1 MAEPEEGN
9 NYNQRRKQQ
18 LIASAAVSLSL
29 RTYSMKIRYLLLLA
43 LFGSCFPELK
53 SQEEELDSLL
63 EVILFEDEE
72 MTTLLT
78 GKSNY
83 QFIYVR
89 TNFENRSYFSGRDIG
104 IEQQNYSAQ
113 LNYFHSAGF
122 SAGAGSIW
130 YSQFNPRLY
139 ATTLMVGYAGK
150 FGKSNDYR
158 YRSSYNRYFFSKTD
172 STYSHAFSNSF
183 AMGATIE
190 KGFIGTRI
198 DLALL
203 TGEETA
209 GQLSWDLFTD
219 FTLIKLGN
227 YDRVRFEPEISF
239 FLGKEIV
246 AYYELGGPA
255 QNQEYIQVEDS
266 SFGLLNMAIRF
277 PLTIDYKNFDLEFGY
292 NINLPNSMLTDDKLP
307 VTTYFNVSLG
317 YLFSL
322 N

>member
-1 MAEPEEGN
+1 M
-9 NYNQRRKQQ
+9 
-18 LIASAAVSLSL
+18 
-29 RTYSMKIRYLLLLA
+29 LLFLL
-43 LFGSCFPELK
+43 GSCFPELK
-53 SQEEELDSLL
+53 SQEEKLDSLL

-72 MTTLLT
+72 MTSLLT

-83 QFIYVR
+83 QFLYIR

-113 LNYFHSAGF
+113 LNYFHSAGII
-122 SAGAGSIW
+122 AGVGSIW

-158 YRSSYNRYFFSKTD
+158 YRTSYNRYFFSKVD
-172 STYSHAFSNSF
+172 SIDSHTFSNSF
-183 AMGATIE
+183 AVGATID
-190 KGFIGTRI
+190 KGWIGTRL

-209 GQLSWDLFTD
+209 GQVSWDLFTD
-219 FTLIKLGN
+219 ITLLKLGT
-227 YDRVRFEPEISF
+227 YDRVKIEPEISF
-239 FLGKEIV
+239 FLGKEKV
-246 AYYELGGPA
+246 AYYELGGSA

-266 SFGLLNMAIRF
+266 GFGLLNMAIRF

-292 NINLPNSMLTDDKLP
+292 NINFPNSMLTEDKLP